1 MNTLKNNGRK
11 LNKALTMRVIDLHD
25 QGYTHDFLPMQNQ
38 HFLCLQDD
46 VDFSAEDLNIKVVD
60 QAFDHRTKTY
70 KFIHIIE
77 TVNGSKGLLVSDV
90 NCCEDAI
97 FAN

>member
-1 MNTLKNNGRK
+1 MNTLKNNARK
-11 LNKALTMRVIDLHD
+11 LNNALTMRVIDLHD
-25 QGYTHDFLPMQNQ
+25 QGYTQDFMPMQNQ

-60 QAFDHRTKTY
+60 HAFDQLTKTY

-77 TVNGSKGLLVSDV
+77 TINGSKGLLVSDM
-90 NCCEDAI
+90 NCCGDAI
-97 FAN
+97 LAN